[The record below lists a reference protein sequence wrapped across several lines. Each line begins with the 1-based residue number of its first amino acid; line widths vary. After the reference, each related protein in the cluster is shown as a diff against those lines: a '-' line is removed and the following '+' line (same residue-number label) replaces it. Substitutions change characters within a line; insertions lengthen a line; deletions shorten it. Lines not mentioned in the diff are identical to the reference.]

1 MKAIWNAYKILDG
14 QPKGRSRCRSEDIR
28 ETDLKKVARM
38 WTGFVWPR
46 TRTSDGLL

>member
-38 WTGFVWPR
+38 WTGFVWLRIGPCG
-46 TRTSDGLL
+46 GLS